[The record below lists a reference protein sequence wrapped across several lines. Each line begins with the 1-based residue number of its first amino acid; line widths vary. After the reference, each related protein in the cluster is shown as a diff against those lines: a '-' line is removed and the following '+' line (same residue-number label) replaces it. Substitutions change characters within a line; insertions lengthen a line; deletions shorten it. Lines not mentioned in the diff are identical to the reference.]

1 MNKKNCSDNMIG
13 SPLTCLF
20 YRFAGTL
27 LCCTVIFTLI
37 LTIRYF
43 YHRYRRYQQ
52 RLPLLH
58 LSPILIG
65 MLISLLM
72 ISCTGI
78 PIVLIQC
85 FTCRPFS
92 TYEFLCRINA
102 FICFAVGTFNMY
114 VDIVMFTFHSRI
126 RKTCL

>member
-1 MNKKNCSDNMIG
+1 MIG

-20 YRFAGTL
+20 YRLAGSL
-27 LCCTVIFTLI
+27 LCFTSLFTII

-43 YHRYRRYQQ
+43 YHRNRRQKQ
-52 RLPLLH
+52 GLPLLR

-65 MLISLLM
+65 MLISLVV

-78 PIVLIQC
+78 PLVLIQC
-85 FTCRPFS
+85 FTCRPFR
-92 TYEFLCRINA
+92 TYVTICKINA

-114 VDIVMFTFHSRI
+114 VFVKEFREKNKFQ
-126 RKTCL
+126 